1 MNLRNMFGAVLLVL
15 AISAVVVCKRQRAT
29 LADCQEILDRLVE
42 LELRER
48 GFRDPVLLER
58 RRQELRRVLEP
69 DLRECQGKP
78 ISSGALACVRAA
90 PNPEQIS
97 HRCLR

>member
-1 MNLRNMFGAVLLVL
+1 MNLRNMSFAVLLVL
-15 AISAVVVCKRQRAT
+15 ALSSAVGCKRQRAT

-42 LELRER
+42 LEMRER
-48 GFRDPVLLER
+48 GFRDPVLLEH

-69 DLRECQGKP
+69 DVRECQGKP
-78 ISSGALACVRAA
+78 ISSGALACVRNA

-97 HRCLR
+97 HHCLR

>member
-1 MNLRNMFGAVLLVL
+1 MNLRNMSFEVLLVL
-15 AISAVVVCKRQRAT
+15 ALTGAVGCKRQRAT

-42 LELRER
+42 LEMRER

-69 DLRECQGKP
+69 DVRECLGKP
-78 ISSGALACVRAA
+78 ISSGALACVRTA

-97 HRCLR
+97 HHCLR